1 MVTANRRTSYDGVC
15 LPETLVNMV
24 TTNRRTSY
32 DGVWLPKTLVNTV
45 TVNRSLT
52 SYNGSG

>member
-1 MVTANRRTSYDGVC
+1 MG
-15 LPETLVNMV
+15 LVNKGAYLKWCVV

-52 SYNGSG
+52 SYDEVWLM